1 MALRLESLPALQGQC
16 ILVTGA
22 SSGLGR
28 HFAKVLAA
36 HGATVAVAARRVEQL
51 ESLVADI
58 HFEGGRAAA
67 YALDVTDRAC
77 VVEVLGR
84 IREELGPVDVLVN
97 NAGVSD
103 SKHLLEY
110 TDEDWQRIVD
120 TNLKGAWVVAQEVS
134 RQMIDLQRPG
144 NLINITSILGS
155 RVAGGIG
162 PYIAAKA
169 GLSHLNKALALEL
182 ARYGIRVNAIAP
194 GYVMTE
200 LNSAFLE
207 SEAGEKLKKRI
218 PQRRFCKP
226 EDLDGALLLLAS
238 TASSAMTGSEIVVDG
253 GHLCSSL

>member
-1 MALRLESLPALQGQC
+1 MAKRLESILALEGLC

-36 HGATVAVAARRVEQL
+36 HGASVAVAARRIDQL

-58 HFEGGRAAA
+58 VFEGGRARAFA
-67 YALDVTDRAC
+67 MDVTDRSS
-77 VVEVLGR
+77 VVNALEG
-84 IREELGPVDVLVN
+84 IKNEFGPVDVLVN

-103 SKHLLEY
+103 SKHLHAY
-110 TDEDWQRIVD
+110 TDEDWGRIVD

-134 RQMIDLQRPG
+134 RQMVSLERPG
-144 NLINITSILGS
+144 NLINITSILAS
-155 RVAGGIG
+155 RVAGAIG
-162 PYIAAKA
+162 PYVAAKA
-169 GLSHLNKALALEL
+169 GLSHLTKAMALEL
-182 ARYGIRVNAIAP
+182 ARHQIRVNSIAP

-200 LNSAFLE
+200 LNTQFLE
-207 SEAGEKLKKRI
+207 SEAGAKLKSRI

-238 TASSAMTGSEIVVDG
+238 SASSAMTGAEIVVDG